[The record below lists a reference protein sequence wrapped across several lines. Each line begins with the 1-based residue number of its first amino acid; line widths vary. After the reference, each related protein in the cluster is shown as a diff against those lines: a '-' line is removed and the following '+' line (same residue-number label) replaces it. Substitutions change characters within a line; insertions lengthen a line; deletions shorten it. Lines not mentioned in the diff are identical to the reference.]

1 VRIHIV
7 VPCYNEAA
15 RLPQSAFDDFLSRHD
30 DVGFVLVNDG
40 SKDETLEVLRKLE
53 GRWPGR
59 VEVVDQQ
66 PNQGKAEAV
75 RVGMLRAMDGRGTY
89 AGFFDADLATPLE
102 AIPEFVEVL
111 DRNPRIDVVLG
122 ARVALLGRKVER
134 NAARHYLGRVFATA
148 ASLVLGLPVY
158 DTQCG
163 AKLLRSTP
171 VLRALFDRPFGSRWI
186 FDVELIAR
194 YLTAPGASEGLYELP
209 LQSWIDVAGSRVK
222 ARDFLRA
229 AGEMAA
235 IYRTYRLRSSLDRL
249 LALVSAPFVR
259 YVGAGGVGTAFHYAT
274 LALLVEVFAASPT
287 VGTIVGALVGAC
299 VNYLLNYHLTFA
311 SNDSHRRTLPR
322 FFAVAAFA
330 AALNGLGMWL
340 AVKRLHVHYLVA
352 QLGCTAAVLVVGFIL
367 NKIWTFGPRPRVL
380 VAAEAPLSAAVA
392 VAPVEGD
399 VYVPSATDDRAP

>member
-15 RLPQSAFDDFLSRHD
+15 RLPSSAFDDFASHE

-40 SKDETLEVLRKLE
+40 SRDETLGVLQKLAS
-53 GRWPGR
+53 RWPGR
-59 VEVVDQQ
+59 IEVVDQQ

-75 RVGMLRAMDGRGTY
+75 RVGMLRAMDGRGAY
-89 AGFFDADLATPLE
+89 AGYFDADLATPLD
-102 AIPEFVEVL
+102 AIPEFSDVL

-163 AKLLRSTP
+163 AKLLRATP
-171 VLRALFDRPFGSRWI
+171 SLRELFARPFGSRWI

-222 ARDFLRA
+222 AQDFMRA
-229 AGEMAA
+229 TGEMAA
-235 IYRTYRLRSSLDRL
+235 IYRSYRLRSNLNSL

-259 YVGAGGVGTAFHYAT
+259 YIGAGGVGTIFHYAT
-274 LALLVEVFAASPT
+274 LALLVELAHVSPT
-287 VGTIVGALVGAC
+287 AGTIVGALVGAC
-299 VNYLLNYHLTFA
+299 VNYFLNYHLTFA
-311 SNDSHRRTLPR
+311 SKDSHRRTLPR

-330 AALNGLGMWL
+330 ALLNGLGMWL
-340 AVKRLHVHYLVA
+340 AVQRLHIYYLAAQVA
-352 QLGCTAAVLVVGFIL
+352 CTGAVLVVGFVL
-367 NKIWTFGPRPRVL
+367 NKIWTFGPR
-380 VAAEAPLSAAVA
+380 SAALLIEEGPPSTVRTVA
-392 VAPVEGD
+392 VVPVDGEG
-399 VYVPSATDDRAP
+399 PQ